1 MDNLLKKAI
10 ENELIRKPSQGF
22 SDKVMAQVFE
32 LKGRKVF
39 QPLISPK
46 IWIAAVVC
54 FTTILGIS
62 VFLKPQDA
70 ESNKFDFIA
79 KTSNFISSVPLP
91 KIDFFMNVNLLIIS
105 GICLALFLLMFF
117 DLILFKKK

>member
-1 MDNLLKKAI
+1 MDKLLKKAI
-10 ENELIRKPSQGF
+10 ENELVRKPSQGF
-22 SDKVMAQVFE
+22 SDKVMSQVFE

-46 IWIAAVVC
+46 IWIAAVVGI
-54 FTTILGIS
+54 TTILGITAYY
-62 VFLKPQDA
+62 KPQGV
-70 ESNKFDFIA
+70 ESTKFDFMSKA
-79 KTSNFISSVPLP
+79 GDFISTVPLP